1 MRCSFCGADETH
13 PAMVFFSSSLTSD
26 LVCRLCVRNAAAALD
41 GLDAGRVP
49 PKQLPVPSSDTEER
63 GRLLELREVAP

>member
-26 LVCRLCVRNAAAALD
+26 LVCRLCVRNAAGVLD
-41 GLDAGRVP
+41 NLDAGRVP
-49 PKQLPVPSSDTEER
+49 PKPPTAAPSDTEER
-63 GRLLELREVAP
+63 GRLLELRDVAP

>member
-13 PAMVFFSSSLTSD
+13 PAMVFFSSSLTSE
-26 LVCRLCVRNAAAALD
+26 LVCRICVRNAAGVLD
-41 GLDAGRVP
+41 DLDAGRVP
-49 PKQLPVPSSDTEER
+49 PKPLPAQSSDTEER